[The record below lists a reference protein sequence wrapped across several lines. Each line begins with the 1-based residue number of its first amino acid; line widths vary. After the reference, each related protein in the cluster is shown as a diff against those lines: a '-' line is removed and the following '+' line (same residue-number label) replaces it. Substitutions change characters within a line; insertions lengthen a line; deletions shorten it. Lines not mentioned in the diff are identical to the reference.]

1 MRDRGLQW
9 QLLLILAWL
18 ACLGH
23 AKLNVTFQPHPI
35 IVKTEGQF
43 SVNVTVMVN
52 ASDPAVPEGVL
63 RFSMKDTRVARLPMS
78 NETSYPWSGN
88 SSLRE
93 EHRFQLT
100 IQGVR
105 LGWSDLLISFDTNA
119 TKNSELDY
127 LISDR
132 QQVTV
137 LRDSS
142 TIQNIYRGI
151 LITLVVLLV
160 IGMGSAIDLRI
171 VLKLLKR
178 PVGLAVGWFTQ
189 FILMPH
195 LGLAVGQLLLLA
207 VNDLDNAEA
216 FAFGILTLSCSPGG
230 GNSNMWTLL
239 FDGDLDL
246 SMTMTFVSQIS
257 AMFMMPLWLFAYSR
271 FYIDNEALV
280 PYDQVA
286 LNLLQLVIPVA
297 IGVIIKLKWPKVAL
311 RITRIVKPF
320 ALLFV
325 LFVVGFGSYVNLFLF
340 ELIVQIP
347 IIIPFAALVPWLGFL
362 FGFVVTLLL
371 QLGRKQAV
379 AIALETGIQN
389 VGIPILVLQFS
400 MPQPDGS
407 LAAIVP
413 LIVAFVDP
421 VPLYF
426 LLAGKR
432 IRERIRRK
440 THYNTEGKAQQA
452 DVEVAGLEGD
462 GDGVKAA
469 GLKSGNAV
477 DLSEYGQVQRV
488 HTCLSNNQGQAKPH
502 PIILMTEQRLVVNVT
517 LGLAVGQVL
526 LLLVQD
532 LDNAS
537 AFACGILTLSCSPGG
552 GSSNMW
558 TLLFDGDLDLSM
570 TMTFVSQVCAMFMM
584 PLWLFAYTRFYISNE
599 TRIPY
604 DQVALNLLQLVIP
617 VTLGVLVKLK
627 WPKIAHRLSRSIK
640 PLALLFV
647 LFIIGFGTYINLYLF
662 ELIAQLP
669 IIIPF
674 AALLPWLGFLFG
686 YTVAIIMRLGRKQ
699 AIAIAL
705 EAGIQNIGIPIL
717 VLQFSMPQP
726 DGSLAA
732 IVPLI
737 VVLVTP
743 MPLYFL
749 LAGKKIRERF
759 SRDSQYELDGEGG
772 GEDSVDATAVTNDAF
787 KQEGLKSGLTVDL
800 TEHNQHIQHKSTE
813 NLVDLE
819 RKF

>member
-100 IQGVR
+100 IQG
-105 LGWSDLLISFDTNA
+105 
-119 TKNSELDY
+119 NSELDY

-737 VVLVTP
+737 VSPPCRST
-743 MPLYFL
+743 FL

>member
-88 SSLRE
+88 SSVGE

-325 LFVVGFGSYVNLFLF
+325 LFVVGFGSYANLFLF

-488 HTCLSNNQGQAKPH
+488 
-502 PIILMTEQRLVVNVT
+502 
-517 LGLAVGQVL
+517 
-526 LLLVQD
+526 
-532 LDNAS
+532 
-537 AFACGILTLSCSPGG
+537 
-552 GSSNMW
+552 
-558 TLLFDGDLDLSM
+558 
-570 TMTFVSQVCAMFMM
+570 
-584 PLWLFAYTRFYISNE
+584 
-599 TRIPY
+599 
-604 DQVALNLLQLVIP
+604 QVAR
-617 VTLGVLVKLK
+617 TT
-627 WPKIAHRLSRSIK
+627 S
-640 PLALLFV
+640 
-647 LFIIGFGTYINLYLF
+647 
-662 ELIAQLP
+662 
-669 IIIPF
+669 
-674 AALLPWLGFLFG
+674 
-686 YTVAIIMRLGRKQ
+686 VASK
-699 AIAIAL
+699 
-705 EAGIQNIGIPIL
+705 
-717 VLQFSMPQP
+717 
-726 DGSLAA
+726 
-732 IVPLI
+732 
-737 VVLVTP
+737 
-743 MPLYFL
+743 
-749 LAGKKIRERF
+749 
-759 SRDSQYELDGEGG
+759 
-772 GEDSVDATAVTNDAF
+772 
-787 KQEGLKSGLTVDL
+787 
-800 TEHNQHIQHKSTE
+800 E
-813 NLVDLE
+813 N
-819 RKF
+819 